1 MSEPTDTGRPAGDRA
16 TPSGPAPDDTPTG
29 SMRLVT
35 TTTNTPSRTVG
46 RHAAAGAVD
55 PSADDRGRLQIADA
69 VVEKVAVAAAGEIDD
84 VGGVARRVLGVPAG
98 RDDGEGRPQVSAR
111 VTGQVASLDVRLTV
125 MYPASVRST
134 TEAVREHLRDRV
146 HALTEITVS
155 RVDISVT
162 ALPLRGQLQ
171 SPGRVIA

>member
-1 MSEPTDTGRPAGDRA
+1 MSEPTDTGRAAGA
-16 TPSGPAPDDTPTG
+16 GPAPDDTPTG

-35 TTTNTPSRTVG
+35 TTKNTPWRTAG
-46 RHAAAGAVD
+46 RHAAAGAAD
-55 PSADDRGRLQIADA
+55 PSADDRGRLQIADV
-69 VVEKVAVAAAGEIDD
+69 VVEKVATAAASEIDD

-134 TEAVREHLRDRV
+134 TDAVREHLRERV

-162 ALPLRGQLQ
+162 ALPLGGQLQ